1 MGMPVGIGG
10 VLLCSG
16 TLGGV
21 ALRIVLGDQAFAS
34 YFGNHVRDWAFHC
47 PEFALASL
55 MLTSDTSLLC
65 INLVGVGFPRRYLY

>member
-34 YFGNHVRDWAFHC
+34 YFGNHVCNWA
-47 PEFALASL
+47 LSL
-55 MLTSDTSLLC
+55 PWHHSCSCQTRHYSA
-65 INLVGVGFPRRYLY
+65 